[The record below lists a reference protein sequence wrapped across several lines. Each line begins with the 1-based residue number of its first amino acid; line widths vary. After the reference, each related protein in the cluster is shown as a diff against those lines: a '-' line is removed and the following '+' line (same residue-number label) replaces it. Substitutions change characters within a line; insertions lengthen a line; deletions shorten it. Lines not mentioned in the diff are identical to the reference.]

1 MSTLVKRAAHE
12 LCIPVVPTLVT
23 ITPPEQKV
31 KIPRRL
37 RHAFKD
43 YAIEDWCQRLAPT
56 DRQKARHALM
66 ILEVHHIVPRFL
78 GGGND
83 FPNLALVEPTT
94 HKLIHQDIDSKII
107 GMKHGDQ
114 RVIDLPTMPMQL
126 VWGLN
131 KTALLR
137 WRHINSEQRRILQEA
152 IASAPT
158 PSRPCSGTPIP
169 ANDREALP
177 FAA

>member
-1 MSTLVKRAAHE
+1 MSNLFKRTANE

-23 ITPPEQKV
+23 MIPPVQKV

-37 RHAFKD
+37 RHAFKE
-43 YAIEDWCQRLAPT
+43 YAIEDWCQRLAPA
-56 DRQKARHALM
+56 DRQKARNALM

-83 FPNLALVEPTT
+83 FPNLALVEPNT
-94 HKLIHQDIDSKII
+94 HKLVHQDIDSKII

-114 RVIDLPTMPMQL
+114 RVIDLPSMPTQL

-131 KTALLR
+131 KAALLR
-137 WRHINSEQRRILQEA
+137 WRHINSDQRRILQEA
-152 IASAPT
+152 IAAAPSPT
-158 PSRPCSGTPIP
+158 RPCSGTPMP
-169 ANDREALP
+169 ANDREIMP
-177 FAA
+177 MAA